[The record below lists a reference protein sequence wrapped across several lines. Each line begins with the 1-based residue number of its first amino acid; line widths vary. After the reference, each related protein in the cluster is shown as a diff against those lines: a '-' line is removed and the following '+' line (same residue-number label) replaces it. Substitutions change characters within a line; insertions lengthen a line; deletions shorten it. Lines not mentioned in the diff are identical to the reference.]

1 MVITVTPVPPSAPL
15 PGDKGQFQ
23 DQSGWARCACYGSSS
38 LCEQMPV
45 TSRQLLATILSAT
58 FYTFIYVLKIIIII
72 KKKPLDKQEKPNLG
86 ISTRFSLCSVNHS
99 IREAH
104 QPCQKTCP
112 KQRNQLK
119 TTSKWRK
126 GNSFTQYLAKD
137 ISNALP
143 LPCSVLKPS
152 PDSGAE
158 RESE

>member
-72 KKKPLDKQEKPNLG
+72 LKKPLDKQEKPNLG
-86 ISTRFSLCSVNHS
+86 ISTRFSLCSITPSEKPTSLVRKLVQSKGTNWRQLQNEEKATLS
-99 IREAH
+99 
-104 QPCQKTCP
+104 PSTWQKTYP
-112 KQRNQLK
+112 ML
-119 TTSKWRK
+119 
-126 GNSFTQYLAKD
+126 FHFD
-137 ISNALP
+137 AL
-143 LPCSVLKPS
+143 S
-152 PDSGAE
+152 
-158 RESE
+158 